1 MARLEEQTNKEI
13 EEMTKRTRSS
23 VEESKT
29 MEEKM
34 SLLNKDKAKN
44 DQKVSQLNSKIAKL
58 SAELKEE
65 RQINQ
70 SLGQNQVEWQKKL
83 EQCEERMRKIE
94 ENKDKEIQTLR
105 VSWEQNL
112 YQNL

>member
-1 MARLEEQTNKEI
+1 MARLEEQANKEI
-13 EEMTKRTRSS
+13 EEMTKRTRNS

-34 SLLNKDKAKN
+34 TLLNKEKTKN
-44 DQKVSQLNSKIAKL
+44 DQRVSQLNSKIAKL
-58 SAELKEE
+58 ASELKEE
-65 RQINQ
+65 KQINQ

-94 ENKDKEIQTLR
+94 EKKDKEIQMLKA
-105 VSWEQNL
+105 SEL
-112 YQNL
+112 I